1 MTATPTRNFLRDTI
15 RAGRRDDCDRCVFP
29 YTCSTHA
36 ADAVLNACRAEE
48 LFILERPAADQTI
61 VQAKAEALRD
71 FADHL
76 SGMSQRGSNERITGA
91 LLAVADIARRRAVEV
106 ADGTVAA
113 VNAEFEKLAG
123 GAS

>member
-15 RAGRRDDCDRCVFP
+15 RAGRRDDCDRCLFP

-36 ADAVLNACRAEE
+36 AEAVLNACRAEE

-76 SGMSQRGSNERITGA
+76 SGMSQRCSNDRVGA

-106 ADGTVAA
+106 AD
-113 VNAEFEKLAG
+113 EKLAG
-123 GAS
+123 GAA